1 MISAAP
7 GGGLEAR
14 RIAVRAAFRLA
25 RLVIA
30 LAAVV
35 ASVSRLLRR
44 RRAALDAR
52 PIELARP
59 VEPAPLGEPTPLF
72 EPAPPAESVDEV
84 GEAPSVETVGA
95 DGSVDEVG
103 DDLRL
108 IRGIGPSIEAS
119 LRDLGIRTYRQ
130 LAEPTP
136 AESERIRAALP
147 AFPQRMEREDWAGQ
161 ARALHREKYGEP
173 R

>member
-1 MISAAP
+1 M
-7 GGGLEAR
+7 
-14 RIAVRAAFRLA
+14 RAAFRVA

-30 LAAVV
+30 LVAVV
-35 ASVSRLLRR
+35 ASVSWLLRR
-44 RRAALDAR
+44 RRAAQDAR
-52 PIELARP
+52 AVEVARP
-59 VEPAPLGEPTPLF
+59 VEPTPLF
-72 EPAPPAESVDEV
+72 EQTPPAKPVEGPVAGRVAGPVAGPVDEV
-84 GEAPSVETVGA
+84 EEAPSIETVGA
-95 DGSVDEVG
+95 DDSVHEVG
-103 DDLRL
+103 DDDLRR